1 MNIALTSE
9 QLHLIIKEEIQREL
23 LGQQSIEEGIIDS
36 IKYFAKRNAF
46 PAAVTGIAM
55 AVLGPLYKITSDD
68 QQQRKVQGIE
78 QALESTIES
87 NTKVETQKQFAEY
100 LNNNS
105 AFRWGKGGQ
114 RMMVDKNEGMAV
126 MPLSFTVAMMAY
138 EDKRQGNAPRFGV
151 PNSLMKLNAEPTVA
165 PEQATRNLDEF
176 FNDFGSD
183 YVMAFDVV
191 GDVVQ
196 SLPTDVDTEGKYY
209 NVVMVDPA
217 AIADGSLANYILPEN
232 ARTVKEYYNW
242 VYFSEYLSIED
253 VQIITN
259 KISADDPAER
269 QRVQQLFIDANPSLV
284 KLQKQVQSFKEDLST
299 ED

>member
-1 MNIALTSE
+1 MNITLTSE
-9 QLHLIIKEEIQREL
+9 QLHLLIKEEIKREL
-23 LGQQSIEEGIIDS
+23 LEQQAIEEGVKD
-36 IKYFAKRNAF
+36 FLKRNAF
-46 PAAVTGIAM
+46 PAAVAGIAM
-55 AVLGPLYKITSDD
+55 AVLGPIYKITSDH

-114 RMMVDKNEGMAV
+114 RMMVDKKEGMAV

-151 PNSLMKLNAEPTVA
+151 PNKLMKLNAEPTVA

-176 FNDFGSD
+176 FNDFGYD

-196 SLPTDVDTEGKYY
+196 TLPTDVNTEGKYY

-217 AIADGSLANYILPEN
+217 VIADGSLANYILPEN

-242 VYFSEYLSIED
+242 VYFSEFLSIED
-253 VQIITN
+253 VQTITG

-269 QRVQQLFIDANPSLV
+269 QRVQQLFIDANPNLI
-284 KLQKQVQSFKEDLST
+284 KLQKQVQSFKKDPST
-299 ED
+299 GD